1 MSILPKE
8 RIAKD
13 VNVAEV
19 YELNLNAVKD
29 PYEMWASLSFLEE
42 GLGGYYFPS
51 VAGGTSSMSIQTGQ
65 KRINDEVDRS
75 VVWNWL
81 GRSIPS
87 LSKLSEEENASG
99 YFLSYCGFLGGEAS
113 FYGLAAESLVNR
125 SDDIPEFE
133 LAEKLRLFSRDTV
146 GRIRGFASLDENW
159 DSYGARK
166 IGLSVIAKAIEFFST
181 LVLEIPDNAPL
192 PFVAPACNGDIVFE
206 WEMCSKVLKHSIPE
220 NKNDPFEYL
229 LIDKSSGK
237 VNKTCGRALDMEE
250 MLSVASD
257 WLR

>member
-1 MSILPKE
+1 MPILPKE
-8 RIAKD
+8 RIA
-13 VNVAEV
+13 NVAEV
-19 YELNLNAVKD
+19 YELDLNAVKD
-29 PYEMWASLSFLEE
+29 PYEMWDSLSFLEGE
-42 GLGGYYFPS
+42 LGGYYFPS
-51 VAGGTSSMSIQTGQ
+51 AAGTSSTSLQIGQ
-65 KRINDEVDRS
+65 KRINDKVDRL

-87 LSKLSEEENASG
+87 LSKLSKEENASG
-99 YFLSYCGFLGGEAS
+99 CFLSYCGLLGEEAP

-125 SDDIPEFE
+125 SDDVPEFE

-146 GRIRGFASLDENW
+146 SRIRGFASLDENW
-159 DSYGARK
+159 DSYGAKR
-166 IGLSVIAKAIEFFST
+166 IGWSVIAKAIDFFST
-181 LVLEIPDNAPL
+181 LVLKIPDNAPL
-192 PFVAPACNGDIVFE
+192 PFVAPAHSGDIVFE

-237 VNKTCGRALDMEE
+237 VDKTCGRTIDMEE
-250 MLSVASD
+250 MLKVAGD